1 MAHIQADAPSPISTR
16 VQNTDD
22 KKKGLLVEDDN
33 VVDDLYA
40 VFFQPRHVVLCLNL
54 LDAKGLAEPR
64 VDPTGFY
71 CVVLGV
77 SPLGDE
83 MPTPLVVGQ
92 PDPEWNMLCFL
103 PLKDH
108 PWDGDSILRVEVIR
122 VDQGGYRAD
131 PGTSNGFAVVG
142 RAEIPLP
149 SRVRELK
156 TGPFELFCLEG
167 AEGKV
172 RGNVNLEMQLLPFED
187 FEVNF

>member
-1 MAHIQADAPSPISTR
+1 MAHIQADAPSPISTG

-40 VFFQPRHVVLCLNL
+40 VFFQPRHVVLSLNL
-54 LDAKGLAEPR
+54 LDAKGIADPR
-64 VDPTGFY
+64 FDPMGFY

-92 PDPEWNMLCFL
+92 PEPEWNMLCYL

-108 PWDGDSILRVEVIR
+108 PWDGDSSLRVEIIR
-122 VDQGGYRAD
+122 VDQGYRAD
-131 PGTSNGFAVVG
+131 REPPTASRWWGGPRFRCRVG
-142 RAEIPLP
+142 
-149 SRVRELK
+149 
-156 TGPFELFCLEG
+156 
-167 AEGKV
+167 
-172 RGNVNLEMQLLPFED
+172 
-187 FEVNF
+187 